1 MSHWKKKSRRAQPS
15 ARRHG
20 VFLAWKLIGTLLR
33 SFGRVLIE
41 GVKYYA
47 DQPRMLGKTFLRL
60 VSLKILLKY
69 ILICCKDFYQI
80 WCLNYSWLQ
89 ERDFDKHV
97 AYCRDEPAAQEFL
110 QMNDA
115 VRDYFEVSH
124 LIIDSVKY
132 LYNLLIKETRLLNTI
147 QWRDYC

>member
-1 MSHWKKKSRRAQPS
+1 MVVTYLNVAPIHVSRGKKKLKPRRMQSS

-60 VSLKILLKY
+60 VSSFAHRFSFRY
-69 ILICCKDFYQI
+69 ILY
-80 WCLNYSWLQ
+80 LNRTLVVTGKRLRQTRGLLQ
-89 ERDFDKHV
+89 RRTGGPGVPPDER
-97 AYCRDEPAAQEFL
+97 CG
-110 QMNDA
+110 
-115 VRDYFEVSH
+115 
-124 LIIDSVKY
+124 
-132 LYNLLIKETRLLNTI
+132 TRIL
-147 QWRDYC
+147 WG

>member
-1 MSHWKKKSRRAQPS
+1 MLHPYMCRVEKKMKPRRMQSS

-60 VSLKILLKY
+60 VSSLKIYHIYFIHTFSFKY
-69 ILICCKDFYQI
+69 ILNK
-80 WCLNYSWLQ
+80 LHLLLQ

-115 VRDYFEVSH
+115 VREYFEVSR
-124 LIIDSVKY
+124 
-132 LYNLLIKETRLLNTI
+132 LIK
-147 QWRDYC
+147 